1 MSLFAAARPKASVL
15 DAVEGFYLANILNH
29 FHRIGLLDKLRDD
42 QTVKQLAESFDYSS
56 EVLGALLEFLVQRS
70 EVVTRSA
77 GKYVLAQTFTDD
89 YYVGFQLD
97 KFVGSYGPA
106 VTGLSESLRRK
117 FPGRSLVDR
126 VVESEAY
133 DRIGSP
139 PNPIVLAV
147 MESLG
152 PATMLDLGC
161 GPGTTL
167 AALAQRD
174 SRFRGWGVDVVAAM
188 CVVARARI
196 DELGL
201 SEQIEIIHH
210 DGRDLVTALPLDLR
224 DRVDVLHCK
233 GILNEFFGRGDEH
246 AIDYLRQVRDLFPD
260 RLLINVDYYGKL
272 GRMDVIPSE
281 YRHTVLHDVIQVLT
295 RQGVPPRDRA
305 GWASVYEAAGAK
317 LEHAF
322 EGDDSGIEWFVHV
335 VRL

>member
-1 MSLFAAARPKASVL
+1 M
-15 DAVEGFYLANILNH
+15 
-29 FHRIGLLDKLRDD
+29 
-42 QTVKQLAESFDYSS
+42 
-56 EVLGALLEFLVQRS
+56 
-70 EVVTRSA
+70 
-77 GKYVLAQTFTDD
+77 LAQTFTDD

-106 VTGLSESLRRK
+106 VTGLWESLRRK

-139 PNPIVLAV
+139 PDPIVLAV

-246 AIDYLRQVRDLFPD
+246 AIDYLRQVRNLFPD

-272 GRMDVIPSE
+272 GRMDVIPSDTGTPSYTTSSRCSPRKA
-281 YRHTVLHDVIQVLT
+281 YRHGTEQAGRRCT
-295 RQGVPPRDRA
+295 RR
-305 GWASVYEAAGAK
+305 GAK
-317 LEHAF
+317 LEYAF
-322 EGDDSGIEWFVHV
+322 GATILHRV
-335 VRL
+335 VRPRRASLIGYGNAREVTKCVQTNCSPLSGRLPTSHSTSPRPRCSMT